1 MKQLSNQAKVAKL
14 LKQKARE
21 FRLGN
26 VTAKSESF
34 TGGNSVNVKFD
45 GGTDEAVT
53 KFKDF
58 ASRFQLGR
66 FNGMEDIYEYSN
78 CRDDIPQ
85 TKYLFINDNRAEKI
99 LGSLLHY
106 QTIWIANGDEVNF
119 AQFMYRIKQQNFDW
133 MKTLSNLVAGVPNID
148 FQIKQKGN

>member
-1 MKQLSNQAKVAKL
+1 MQDTTYTSKT
-14 LKQKARE
+14 KAA
-21 FRLGN
+21 L
-26 VTAKSESF
+26 
-34 TGGNSVNVKFD
+34 
-45 GGTDEAVT
+45 
-53 KFKDF
+53 
-58 ASRFQLGR
+58 
-66 FNGMEDIYEYSN
+66 
-78 CRDDIPQ
+78 
-85 TKYLFINDNRAEKI
+85 I